1 MTTHQPKKKTLTY
14 YAIRWFYPRGTIA
27 SWDQDGTYACC
38 QPVRFGSKTELEA
51 WLLRGPEPYAPGHRE
66 AVSLASLPC
75 GWGRAE
81 FVAEAAAWARCGYT
95 DYAF

>member
-1 MTTHQPKKKTLTY
+1 VTTHQPKKKTLTY

-38 QPVRFGSKTELEA
+38 QPVRFGSQA
-51 WLLRGPEPYAPGHRE
+51 ARDVWLRAGPAQCEIGYRE
-66 AVSLASLPC
+66 AVTLTSLPY
-75 GWGRAE
+75 GWGRRE
-81 FVAEAAAWARCGYT
+81 FVSDAAAWARCGYT